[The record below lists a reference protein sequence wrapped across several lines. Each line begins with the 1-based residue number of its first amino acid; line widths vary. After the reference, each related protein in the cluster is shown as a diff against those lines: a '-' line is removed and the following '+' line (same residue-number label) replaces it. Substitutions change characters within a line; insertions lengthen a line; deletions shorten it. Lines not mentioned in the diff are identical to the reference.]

1 MLTNLRKS
9 EPAKSPPR
17 LSSGLFKWL
26 GRYASRQ
33 IKCLLLVAV
42 FLLIFFVLNHYNLS
56 PKNEGQSAQKSD
68 QILSALVEETAD
80 LNQPPLGEPFNLLAA
95 ALPMVQ
101 ADNGFTPNYELEN
114 QDAAFIEENGL
125 LALNVS
131 LNNYFAGMKKEP
143 VTYVVQSGDSPF
155 SIAVKFG
162 VNTDTILW
170 ANNLSEGDVI
180 KPDQQLMIL
189 PINGVRVKVGA
200 KDTVAA
206 LAKKYKGE
214 EEEVWAFNNIYD
226 DSQLVAGNFI
236 IIPDGE
242 MPAPP
247 KPKVTA
253 PKYANATP
261 SAGNWLIAPTTGYDW
276 GRLHGQNGVDIASA
290 CGTPIYAAAAGTIIL
305 ADSVGWNFGYGK
317 YIMIRHPNGVI
328 TVYGHTSQ
336 ILVEVGQEV
345 GQGQLIALMGT
356 TGRST
361 GCHLH
366 FEVRGAKNPM
376 ARR

>member
-17 LSSGLFKWL
+17 PSSGLFKWV
-26 GRYASRQ
+26 GRYARRQ
-33 IKCLLLVAV
+33 RKCLFLVAV

-56 PKNEGQSAQKSD
+56 PKSDGKLTQKSD
-68 QILSALVEETAD
+68 QTLSALVEETAD
-80 LNQPPLGEPFNLLAA
+80 LNQPSLGGPLDLTAA

-101 ADNGFTPNYELEN
+101 PDNNFSPNYELED

-162 VNTDTILW
+162 INTDTILW
-170 ANNLSEGDVI
+170 ANNLSEGEVI
-180 KPDQQLMIL
+180 KPGQQLMIL
-189 PINGVRVKVGA
+189 PINGVWVKVGA
-200 KDTVAA
+200 KDTLAS
-206 LAKKYKGE
+206 LAKKYKGK
-214 EEEVWAFNNIYD
+214 EEEVQAFNNIYD
-226 DSQLVAGNFI
+226 DSKLVAGNFV

-242 MPAPP
+242 MPAPA
-247 KPKVTA
+247 KPKIVA
-253 PKYANATP
+253 PKYASQTTP
-261 SAGNWLIAPTTGYDW
+261 VSNWLIAPTAGKIW
-276 GRLHGQNGVDIASA
+276 GRLHGNNAIDISNA
-290 CGTPIYAAAAGTIIL
+290 CGTPIYAAAGGTVIL
-305 ADSVGWNFGYGK
+305 ADAVGWNFGYGK
-317 YIMIRHPNGVI
+317 YIMIKHSNGVI

-336 ILVEVGQEV
+336 LLVNTGDSV
-345 GQGQLIALMGT
+345 GQGQTIALIGT

-366 FEVRGAKNPM
+366 FEVRGAQNPFV
-376 ARR
+376 R